1 MELQNELNAV
11 SQMVREKPPLCDA
24 HDRSAHQ
31 EAQ

>member
-11 SQMVREKPPLCDA
+11 SQMVRENPPLCDA